1 MFLSAGLFEVW
12 RLWSLAFLI
21 VETAAFVL
29 PAILPTVEQRVTLL
43 GSYAIA
49 HAMGLQESWRR
60 LKHRMT
66 RPAR

>member
-1 MFLSAGLFEVW
+1 MFLSAGIFEVW

-29 PAILPTVEQRVTLL
+29 PAYLPTVEQRIALL
-43 GSYAIA
+43 SSYAIV
-49 HAMGLQESWRR
+49 HAAGLQESWRR